1 MDERRFSALTEQIY
15 TAAFD
20 DAGWDSLLEAL
31 RVQFHV
37 SLVISFVWDRIAEV
51 PLYAS
56 STIQDGSVTSKY
68 EAYYHNLDPFYH
80 KLDGL
85 LSAFDRTI
93 KQHRNMQVFPNE
105 AILPYSAF
113 HKTEFYQ
120 DFVRPYDLSG
130 NDLVVLAGKSEHTHT
145 IFHFH
150 SPMQSEEFDGEE
162 IKQLAALAPHLK
174 RGLHTRQQMAGLRAN
189 ANLFEAAFDELANAV
204 FLLDATG
211 PVLRFNARAK
221 QLMDARQAIT
231 VRNGRLVALHPR
243 DNMALQAATRPQPAW
258 APPAGLI
265 LRGPVP
271 TSNLRLTVTPLQGHT
286 LPLWVDVHRRAQV
299 AFMVTATHYDP
310 LSANSL
316 TLVEHYGLTPAEAEV
331 AQLLADGLGPRQI
344 AARRGKSINT
354 IKAQIKQI
362 YAKTGA
368 SGHAARLTKLF
379 GGEI

>member
-37 SLVISFVWDRIAEV
+37 SMVISVVWDRKAEV
-51 PLYAS
+51 PLFAR
-56 STIQDGSVTSKY
+56 STMQDRSVESKY
-68 EAYYHNLDPFYH
+68 EAHYYKIDPWYY
-80 KLDGL
+80 KIDGL
-85 LSAFDRTI
+85 FSAFERKIQQRPNTL
-93 KQHRNMQVFPNE
+93 VFPDQ
-105 AILPYSAF
+105 AIMPRSAMY
-113 HKTEFYQ
+113 KTEFYQ

-130 NDLVVLAGKSEHTHT
+130 NDLVVVAGKSEHTHST
-145 IFHFH
+145 FHFH
-150 SPMQSEEFDGEE
+150 SPAQSEEFDGEE
-162 IKQLAALAPHLK
+162 IKQLAALVPHLK
-174 RGLHTRQQMAGLRAN
+174 RGLHTHQQMAGLRAN
-189 ANLFEAAFDELANAV
+189 ANLFEAAFDGLANAV
-204 FLLDATG
+204 FLLNATG
-211 PVLRFNARAK
+211 LVLRFNARAK
-221 QLMDARQAIT
+221 QLMDARQAIA
-231 VRNGRLVALHPR
+231 VQQGRLMALHPR
-243 DNMALQAATRPQPAW
+243 DNMALQAALRPQPAW
-258 APPAGLI
+258 APPAGLM

-271 TSNLRLTVTPLQGHT
+271 ASNLRLTVTPLQGHT

-299 AFMVTATHYDP
+299 AFMVTATHHDP

-331 AQLLADGLGPRQI
+331 ARLLADGLGPRQI